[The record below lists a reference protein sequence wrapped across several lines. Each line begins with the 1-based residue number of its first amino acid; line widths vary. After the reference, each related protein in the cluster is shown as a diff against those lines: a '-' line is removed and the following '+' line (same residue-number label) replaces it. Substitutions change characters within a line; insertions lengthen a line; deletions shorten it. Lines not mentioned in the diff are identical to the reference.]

1 MINQDDERKIGNTL
15 AHIVDSGLEKGR
27 TKLVKVPVFADLVS
41 YNLFGE
47 FVTCDTYIKQ
57 DHGPMGDIA
66 GELTRKSNKYLIVGE
81 KGDDDDRRRPFAVN
95 NDFTVDISFYSE
107 TQKILIDA
115 SYRWISPQK
124 TTEVSNITHEFN
136 LWKNN
141 SLLSPIPK
149 EAFRLNKEEIEYIGT
164 KGIIISD
171 FGKDC
176 CSVSKNLPIYYESL
190 DKNDLDQTFRDLSRK
205 FPDDLWDEHLDCFLA
220 ALDAMRECARTE
232 NPAEC
237 LSHVCD
243 YTGAMNAALAYTPNL
258 NKWVTSLLDEYTYIF
273 DEAASDAIGFLENRE
288 PVDEEIQNDV
298 DAIMEELRKDALK
311 ELNGE

>member
-1 MINQDDERKIGNTL
+1 MINPDDERKIGNTL

-27 TKLVKVPVFADLVS
+27 TKLVKVPVFADIVS

-81 KGDDDDRRRPFAVN
+81 KGDGDDRRRPFAVN
-95 NDFTVDISFYSE
+95 DDFTIDISFYSE

-115 SYRWISPQK
+115 SYRWVSPQY
-124 TTEVSNITHEFN
+124 TDCVSDITHKLH
-136 LWKNN
+136 LWTDYAM
-141 SLLSPIPK
+141 LSPIPK
-149 EAFRLNKEEIEYIGT
+149 EAFRLNKKEIEYIGA

-220 ALDAMRECARTE
+220 ALDAMRECACSE
-232 NPAEC
+232 NPVEC

-243 YTGAMNAALAYTPNL
+243 YTGAMNAALAHTPNL

-273 DEAASDAIGFLENRE
+273 DEAASDAIGFLEDRE
-288 PVDEEIQNDV
+288 PVSEEIQNAV